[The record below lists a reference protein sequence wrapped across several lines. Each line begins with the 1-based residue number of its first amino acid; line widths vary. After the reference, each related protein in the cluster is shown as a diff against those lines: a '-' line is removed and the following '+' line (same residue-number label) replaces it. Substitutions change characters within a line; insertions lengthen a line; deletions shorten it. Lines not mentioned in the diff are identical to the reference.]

1 MKTDSSRSRRKR
13 SASLLLLALLSN
25 ASMAADG
32 ASGAAAELQRCRSL
46 SDSTVRLA
54 CYDTLAEQASKTNLS
69 KPAPPAVSAADPSM
83 PIGSSA
89 TFGLPVQRQ
98 NEPDVIKSQIEGL
111 VEGWGPGKTFTL
123 ANGQVWQVS
132 DGSRAVLYL
141 KNPKVEIRRAAL
153 GTFMLELEGTN
164 ETARVKRLR

>member
-1 MKTDSSRSRRKR
+1 MKVCQPRRVAL
-13 SASLLLLALLSN
+13 SGALLLSLLSSGN
-25 ASMAADG
+25 NWAADT
-32 ASGAAAELQRCRSL
+32 SAAAGLQRCRALADSATRL
-46 SDSTVRLA
+46 S
-54 CYDTLAEQASKTNLS
+54 CYDALAEQSAKA
-69 KPAPPAVSAADPSM
+69 PAAAAVAGAAAMAAPAAAPE
-83 PIGSSA
+83 A
-89 TFGLPVQRQ
+89 TQTFGLPVQRQ